1 MSYRTEYSDYPIRNL
16 PTLVLSDRSVKTNDK
31 AIVTAVA
38 TQGKYI
44 RISTMSYA
52 CLIVEKLKYEL
63 LECVNP
69 VAVAA

>member
-38 TQGKYI
+38 TQG
-44 RISTMSYA
+44 ST
-52 CLIVEKLKYEL
+52 
-63 LECVNP
+63 
-69 VAVAA
+69 